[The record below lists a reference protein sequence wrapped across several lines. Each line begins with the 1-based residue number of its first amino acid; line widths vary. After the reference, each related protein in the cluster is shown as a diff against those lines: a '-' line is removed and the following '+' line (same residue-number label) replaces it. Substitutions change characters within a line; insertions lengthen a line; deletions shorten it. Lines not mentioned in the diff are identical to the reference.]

1 MTPDHAVRGSEKQAM
16 RAAEKRSSVC
26 FRNSVDYLPAG
37 CLGRLRRRQICP
49 PNSNSGPSSQAE
61 TWHWALRNSLLSYTR
76 HSSPSACRSLP
87 CPSRTCRS
95 REDSRMENQEHQIAS
110 TIDLRSRRFKRDFTL
125 SRLEKEPIV
134 LDELPPR
141 EGIHK
146 ILRI

>member
-1 MTPDHAVRGSEKQAM
+1 
-16 RAAEKRSSVC
+16 
-26 FRNSVDYLPAG
+26 
-37 CLGRLRRRQICP
+37 
-49 PNSNSGPSSQAE
+49 
-61 TWHWALRNSLLSYTR
+61 
-76 HSSPSACRSLP
+76 
-87 CPSRTCRS
+87 
-95 REDSRMENQEHQIAS
+95 MENQEHQIAS